1 MRQPCAP
8 PAPDRDHGETG
19 VRPTQLC
26 YPPNPDFGS
35 GLCRRWI
42 HVTREKGRV
51 AADLADNFHE
61 MSCTIEHDGEQVT
74 GVVGQTVRIPT
85 SACPAAASLLPELIG
100 TSLKQS
106 PALYY
111 QDSRARRHCTHLYDL
126 AILAIRHAARGGGTT
141 EYVAVVPDETDRP
154 VEIGIDRDGD
164 PVHRWEIRNGVI
176 VSPQQLAGRTLGRGF
191 ARWAAAHWSD
201 DEFDAATILS
211 RTWLIAIG
219 RQYAIDRVAGQPV
232 TRNQEMIGRCFAYDP
247 VRASDT
253 VFVAGS
259 IRDSRAGEQTAR
271 EVEP

>member
-1 MRQPCAP
+1 VACGDWGAL
-8 PAPDRDHGETG
+8 E
-19 VRPTQLC
+19 
-26 YPPNPDFGS
+26 S
-35 GLCRRWI
+35 GDYESSI
-42 HVTREKGRV
+42 GG
-51 AADLADNFHE
+51 AA
-61 MSCTIEHDGEQVT
+61 
-74 GVVGQTVRIPT
+74 
-85 SACPAAASLLPELIG
+85 
-100 TSLKQS
+100 
-106 PALYY
+106 
-111 QDSRARRHCTHLYDL
+111 
-126 AILAIRHAARGGGTT
+126 
-141 EYVAVVPDETDRP
+141 
-154 VEIGIDRDGD
+154 
-164 PVHRWEIRNGVI
+164 
-176 VSPQQLAGRTLGRGF
+176 VSGF